1 MGGRG
6 TALARINIPTS
17 AGKIVELDQELE
29 RQDDD
34 PQLSREIGDKRYEI
48 QGRDTFPNGRTYS
61 LLEATGRDWCVIT
74 RPAEE
79 FDLFA
84 EDGEDRFNMAEPTL
98 SWAKD
103 GKAVHIY
110 VDGLS
115 TQDFLDELGLE
126 IDLQNTTT
134 TSKRLSRLFR
144 PQAATAWFDAED
156 VSISYELSQPKF
168 QRVADPNN
176 PGETIVEWG
185 TGSGDEL
192 PPDVVEKVWDG
203 AGVVSRDMLTK
214 MIDQLPDDMDARL
227 RAKIIRE
234 LRYAKRVE
242 FTLMTEDGQLKG
254 HAMVSENLGTDFV
267 IPQDLKTQVK
277 LTDPS
282 QRYVAFEF
290 PHGHDHMRLD
300 VQSAINLNPFFSGE
314 QLVQWLEDDFQVF
327 EQSVQTGDIAAGMAK
342 LDRNTTVEDL
352 QQWALREFAASGG
365 DINWSGSFVKSY
377 MNSYLGRV
385 STLTDPDSK
394 LKMPIPGGRYYVMPS
409 MVGRRAN
416 MPVGVERGEVFI
428 DPSTGTAWVNDQD
441 WIELQDSASY
451 GNPSV
456 AMNDRWGIA
465 NILGG
470 ADNDDAMWVHP
481 FTDYDDEQKMLLWR
495 SPNEAGEYI
504 TLKPSAQSSDL
515 PWHTTGGE
523 VVYPSGD
530 SRKLSERADR
540 LQVVDRGLI
549 DLNPKVDDLPST
561 QTTGT
566 PLHEAMRKAAEREQ
580 VNAALLGSVC
590 NYQMVYRAVHGTHPP
605 ERPAPLEEVI
615 DLKKTG
621 ADGSAVSQ
629 WVWDKRKELLDKQ
642 VPIPQLLANRV
653 STRSQEAALTDGT
666 HWVDRVEQSINA
678 HVERV
683 KAIRDEMVQETRP
696 PKELFD
702 YALERP
708 ELFDAG
714 ARLNQR
720 YAGARHKIQNQAR
733 LEGHAMT
740 EADWEAARQVAIQEL
755 NRFPAEDRGRILL
768 GSIASVYM
776 RENPGND
783 GVAWLMGPKNDN
795 GLRDPGFAQVTMQE
809 MRKIGILDEILPDPT
824 GRGLIRY
831 PAPQRE
837 VKSSKTIGIKG
848 IWRNF
853 FDYMAEA
860 EGLPLYV
867 DWDVDNY
874 PEIKAARK
882 QFATRAKKR
891 VASYMKQVGSMELE
905 VGEFE
910 WNGRQ
915 RKGVFSTRT
924 GKQFGTIDKVN
935 GADYEV
941 GQRFTISGSI
951 ASDGNIRAI
960 VEE

>member
-6 TALARINIPTS
+6 TSLRYWSVPSS
-17 AGKIVELDQELE
+17 AGTIVELELELE
-29 RQDDD
+29 REDE
-34 PQLSREIGDKRYEI
+34 PQLSRMGGEKPYEI
-48 QGRDTFPNGRTYS
+48 QGRDSFPNGRTYA
-61 LLEATGRDWCVIT
+61 LLEATGRDWRVIT
-74 RPAEE
+74 RPADE
-79 FDLFA
+79 FDVFA
-84 EDGEDRFNMAEPTL
+84 EDEVDRFGMDTPTL

-110 VDGLS
+110 VDGMT
-115 TQDFLDELGLE
+115 TQEFLDHLGLE

-144 PQAATAWFDAED
+144 PQAATAWLDADD

-168 QRVADPNN
+168 QRVPDPNN
-176 PGETIVEWG
+176 PDETSVEWG
-185 TGSGDEL
+185 TGSGNEL

-214 MIDQLPDDMDARL
+214 MIDQLPDDMDPRL
-227 RAKIIRE
+227 RAKTIRE
-234 LRYAKRVE
+234 LRQAKRVE
-242 FTLMTEDGQLKG
+242 FTIMTEEGQLKG
-254 HAMVSENLGTDFV
+254 HAMVSEDLSTDFV
-267 IPQDLKTQVK
+267 IPRDLKTQVK

-282 QRYVAFEF
+282 KRYVAFEF

-300 VQSAINLNPFFSGE
+300 VQSAINLSPFFSGD
-314 QLVQWLEDDFQVF
+314 QLVQWLEEDFQVF
-327 EQSVQTGDIAAGMAK
+327 EHSVQTGDIAAGMAK
-342 LDRNTTVEDL
+342 IDRNTTVEDL

-377 MNSYLGRV
+377 MNSYLDRV

-416 MPVGVERGEVFI
+416 MPVGVNRGEVFI
-428 DPSTGTAWVNDQD
+428 DSSTGTAWVNDQD

-451 GNPSV
+451 GDPNVPMS
-456 AMNDRWGIA
+456 NRWGVA

-481 FTDYDDEQKMLLWR
+481 FTDYDGERKMLLWR
-495 SPNEAGEYI
+495 SPNEAGEYV
-504 TLKPSAQSSDL
+504 TLKPSPKSSDL
-515 PWHTTGGE
+515 AWHAVSGD
-523 VVYPSGD
+523 VVYPTGD

-540 LQVVDRGLI
+540 LQVIDRGLI
-549 DLNPKVDDLPST
+549 DLNPKVDDRPITST
-561 QTTGT
+561 TET

-580 VNAALLGSVC
+580 INAALLGSVC

-621 ADGSAVSQ
+621 ADGSAVSE
-629 WVWDKRKELLDKQ
+629 WVWEKRKELLDKQ
-642 VPIPQLLANRV
+642 VPIPRLLANRV
-653 STRSQEAALTDGT
+653 STRFQEAALTDGS

-683 KAIRDEMVQETRP
+683 KEIRDEMVEETRP
-696 PKELFD
+696 PKALFD
-702 YALERP
+702 YAFERP
-708 ELFDAG
+708 ELLDAG

-720 YAGARHKIQNQAR
+720 YAGAVNKIRDQAWV
-733 LEGHAMT
+733 EGRSLSSD
-740 EADWEAARQVAIQEL
+740 DWESARQIAIQEL
-755 NRFPAEDRGRILL
+755 NRTPAEDRGRVLL

-776 RENPGND
+776 RERPGND
-783 GVAWLMGPKNDN
+783 GVAWLMGPKNEN
-795 GLRDPGFAQVTMQE
+795 GLRDPGFAQLTMEE
-809 MRKIGILDEILPDPT
+809 MRKIGVLDDILPDPT

-831 PAPQRE
+831 RAPQQE
-837 VKSSKTIGIKG
+837 ITSTKTIGIRG

-860 EGLPLYV
+860 EGLPVYD
-867 DWDVDNY
+867 DWDDTNPKV
-874 PEIKAARK
+874 KTARK

-891 VASYMKQVGSMELE
+891 VASYMKQVGTIELE
-905 VGEFE
+905 VREFE
-910 WNGRQ
+910 WNGKK
-915 RKGVFSTRT
+915 RKAVFSTRT
-924 GKQFGTIDKVN
+924 GKQFGTIDPVN
-935 GADYEV
+935 DSEYEV
-941 GQRFTISGSI
+941 GQIFTISGSI
-951 ASDGNIRAI
+951 ASDGNIRAV
-960 VEE
+960 VEQ